1 MKCENSD
8 CKSHGFFAYPGYPSE
23 RYCVTHKTDEMVNI
37 RSFGK
42 SVVRSTIII
51 QDTVGLRTQSGPSI
65 PPSRVPKV
73 KVPKAPKTPART
85 KRVMKVPGAPVKAK
99 VARTQRTLRIP
110 PMPSLDDLASAAEQ
124 DSDANFQPMME
135 VYQEIAQ
142 CGAPDWKVVARRI
155 PLLAYCK

>member
-1 MKCENSD
+1 
-8 CKSHGFFAYPGYPSE
+8 
-23 RYCVTHKTDEMVNI
+23 
-37 RSFGK
+37 
-42 SVVRSTIII
+42 
-51 QDTVGLRTQSGPSI
+51 
-65 PPSRVPKV
+65 
-73 KVPKAPKTPART
+73 
-85 KRVMKVPGAPVKAK
+85 MKVPGAPVKAK